1 MAITLVK
8 YADLTNWSMGNVVSI
23 SLSYSPKYE
32 LVMLSELLTFENERC
47 QLEDDE
53 YYQQV
58 TLRSNGY
65 GLENRKNGRK
75 KGAEIRT
82 RNQHHL
88 KTGQLVLS
96 KIDARN
102 GAFALVSEEYDGAI
116 VTKDFPTYRIDDQQV
131 RPQYLLLFLL
141 SAPFL
146 ELVGHCSKGTTKRQ
160 RVDIGMLM
168 SLQIP
173 VPSFKEQ
180 DAILSKYYELL
191 GDIQN
196 RSGKVQQ
203 KEQEK
208 ETFLS
213 ESLGLQENS
222 DGNTFDSAKL
232 YLVKYDTLASWN
244 VNDAIR
250 GDYSESGKYP
260 SYMLSEL
267 HNAILLCRKGN
278 KPKYEEASPIRILNQ
293 KCIRW
298 NYIDLQYTKGVER
311 AWMDG
316 ISDDYA
322 TREGDVLVNSTG
334 EGTIGRSAVVG
345 QACAGLLY
353 DSHVLLLRISSQCL
367 NPFYLSFLIN
377 SKYGQHQ
384 IEDLKSGKTTHQ
396 TELGVSNL
404 SKMSIPLPPIAEQ
417 IKIATKL
424 QEINEEI
431 AQLKDVDNI
440 RAKARTYF
448 EQQVYIK

>member
-1 MAITLVK
+1 MAITVVK

-23 SLSYSPKYE
+23 SLSYNPKYE
-32 LVMLSELLTFENERC
+32 LVMLSELLTFEDAKC
-47 QLEDDE
+47 LLEDDE

-65 GLENRKNGRK
+65 GLENRKNGHK
-75 KGAEIRT
+75 KGTESRT
-82 RNQHHL
+82 RDQHYL

-160 RVDIGMLM
+160 RVDIGMLLN
-168 SLQIP
+168 LQIP
-173 VPSFKEQ
+173 IPSLEEQ
-180 DAILSKYYELL
+180 DAILNKYYELL
-191 GDIQN
+191 GDIQE
-196 RSGKVQQ
+196 RSGQVKQ

-222 DGNTFDSAKL
+222 GGDSIASTKL
-232 YLVKYDTLASWN
+232 FLVKYDTLTSWN

-250 GDYSESGKYP
+250 GDRSESDKYP
-260 SYMLSEL
+260 TYTLSEL
-267 HNAILLCRKGN
+267 HNVILLCRKGN
-278 KPKYEEASPIRILNQ
+278 KPKYEEKSPLRILNQ

-298 NYIDLQYTKGVER
+298 NYIDLQHAKGVER
-311 AWMDG
+311 VWVDA

-334 EGTIGRSAVVG
+334 EGTIGRSAVVDK
-345 QACAGLLY
+345 ASTGLQY
-353 DSHVLLLRISSQCL
+353 DSHVLLLRINPQRL

-384 IEDLKSGKTTHQ
+384 IENLKSGKTTHQ
-396 TELGVSNL
+396 TELGVGNL
-404 SKMSIPLPPIAEQ
+404 SKMSIPLPTISEQ
-417 IKIATKL
+417 VIIATKL

-431 AQLKDVDNI
+431 AQLKDIDNI

-448 EQQVYIK
+448 ERQVYKA